1 VGRIQG
7 KASTLRAVFAFVLAG
22 SALPAREAAAQI
34 KAAVQVSD
42 SGYEAL
48 RTAKP
53 EEGVAVQGLALERDA
68 IRFEFESGQFWL
80 LTPVRGRVVGAVFE
94 GKGRYTL
101 TPARESEK
109 RHLAVVTENKSFSVL
124 TDSFEELVL
133 LFTDGTAD
141 EIRKSG
147 KPTSDSAQKAVS
159 AWEGFWK
166 RERKELRPNLRL
178 RLLADVVEK
187 TPASGGVFLAFTEG
201 KKLPSALMAVDPR
214 GIESLGVGSLLGDE
228 KVLFLSFDDQHGGF
242 WYLSPMKDALRHER
256 EADLTPAEALHFT
269 IDTRIRK
276 NADVEGTATIRFRV
290 ARPGTQL
297 LRLHLLSKLR
307 VSDVTF
313 AAGDE
318 APKSVEFIQEGGL
331 AVVLPAPMNAGD
343 TGTLSIRYSGESVL
357 EDAGD
362 GNFYVSAR
370 ESWYPNFGTFARPA
384 TFDLTYRVPPKY
396 EVVSV
401 GTLVES
407 RAEKDAAFSRWKVES
422 PIRVAG
428 FNYGRFKKLEKKDS
442 ETGFDIRIFTN
453 PGKPS
458 FARELEDALEL
469 ARFDTGR
476 FADSALVDGINSA
489 RTFETFFG
497 PLPHKEISITQQ
509 TQWNFGQSWPSLV
522 FLPYIAFL
530 DSYTRQQLG
539 LVGASS
545 FVDEVGYH
553 EFSHQWWGHHV
564 GWATYHDQWLSEG
577 FAEFS
582 AALAVQQTRG
592 VKDYVAF
599 WNGARKRILET
610 PRGGHLPSADVGP
623 ITLGFRLFDRRDPG
637 AYQALV
643 YSKGGYVLHMLRM
656 LMWDAKDKNSDT
668 RFIAMMRDYTSTWAG
683 KNPSTDD
690 FQAVAERHIVPAMDV
705 MKDGKLDWFF
715 GQWVHGTEIPRF
727 SNKLVIKDEGGG
739 KYRITGEVGQSEV
752 SPGFISLVP
761 LYVEFDKGELVR
773 LGTLRL
779 NGPTSVPTNSEVRL
793 PKKPKRLVL
802 NAYRDVL
809 SRD

>member
-1 VGRIQG
+1 M
-7 KASTLRAVFAFVLAG
+7 KASRLRILSAFLLAG
-22 SALPAREAAAQI
+22 SATPPAREAAAQV

-48 RTAKP
+48 QAAQP
-53 EEGVAVQGLALERDA
+53 EEAVAVRGLTLERDA
-68 IRFEFESGQFWL
+68 VRFEFESGLFWL
-80 LTPVRGRVVGAVFE
+80 LPPVRGRVLGAVFE
-94 GKGRYTL
+94 GKGRYML
-101 TPARESEK
+101 TPARESER
-109 RHLAVVTENKSFSVL
+109 RHLAIVTENKSFSVL

-141 EIRKSG
+141 EIKKG
-147 KPTSDSAQKAVS
+147 GTPATASAQKAVS
-159 AWEGFWK
+159 VWEGFWK
-166 RERKELRPNLRL
+166 RERKERRPNLRL
-178 RLLADVVEK
+178 RLLADLVEK
-187 TPASGGVFLAFTEG
+187 TPASGGAFLAFTEG

-214 GIESLGVGSLLGDE
+214 GIESLGLGSLLGDE
-228 KVLFLSFDDQHGGF
+228 TVLFLSFDDQHGGF
-242 WYLSPMKDALRHER
+242 WYLGPTKDAARHGR
-256 EADLTPAEALHFT
+256 GADLSPAEALHFT
-269 IDTRIRK
+269 IDTRIKK
-276 NADVEGTATIRFRV
+276 NSDLEGTTAIRFRV
-290 ARPGTQL
+290 SRPGTQL
-297 LRLHLLSKLR
+297 LRLHLYSKLH
-307 VSDVTF
+307 VSDVSF
-313 AAGDE
+313 SAGDE
-318 APKSVEFIQEGGL
+318 VPKPVEFIREGGF

-370 ESWYPNFGTFARPA
+370 QSWYPNFGTFARPA

-401 GTLVES
+401 GTRVES

-428 FNYGRFKKLEKKDS
+428 FNYGRFRKLEKKDA
-442 ETGFDIRIFTN
+442 ETGFDIRVFTN

-458 FARELEDALEL
+458 FARELENVLEL
-469 ARFDTGR
+469 ARFNTEKL
-476 FADSALVDGINSA
+476 ADSALVDGINSA

-497 PLPHKEISITQQ
+497 PLPRKEISITQQ

-530 DSYTRQQLG
+530 GSLTRQQLG
-539 LVGASS
+539 LAGASS

-582 AALAVQQTRG
+582 AALAVQQTQG
-592 VKDYVAF
+592 VKNYVAF

-610 PRGGHLPSADVGP
+610 PRLGHQPNADVGP
-623 ITLGFRLFDRRDPG
+623 ITLGFRLADRRDPG

-656 LMWDAKDKNSDT
+656 LMWDTKDKNSDT
-668 RFIAMMRDYTSTWAG
+668 RFIAMMKDFTSTWAG
-683 KNPSTDD
+683 RNPSTDD
-690 FQAVAERHIVPAMDV
+690 FMAVAERHIVPTMDL
-705 MKDGKLDWFF
+705 KKNGKLDWFF
-715 GQWVHGTEIPRF
+715 DQWVHGTEIPRF
-727 SNKLVIKDEGGG
+727 SNKLEFKDEGGG
-739 KYRITGEVGQSEV
+739 KYRIAGEVSQSDV

-761 LYVEFDKGELVR
+761 LYVEFDKGDLVR
-773 LGTLRL
+773 LGTLQM
-779 NGPTSVPTNSEVRL
+779 NGPATVPANFEIRL
-793 PKKPKRLVL
+793 PKKPKRLVI

>member
-1 VGRIQG
+1 M
-7 KASTLRAVFAFVLAG
+7 
-22 SALPAREAAAQI
+22 PAREAAAQV

-48 RTAKP
+48 RAAKP

-68 IRFEFESGQFWL
+68 YRFEFESGTFWL
-80 LTPVRGRVVGAVFE
+80 LKPVGGRVVGAVFE

-101 TPARESEK
+101 TPARGSEK
-109 RHLAVVTENKSFSVL
+109 RHLAVVTENRNLSVL

-141 EIRKSG
+141 EIRKTG
-147 KPTSDSAQKAVS
+147 KPAGESAQKAVS

-166 RERKELRPNLRL
+166 RERKEHLPNSRL
-178 RLLADVVEK
+178 RLFADLIEK
-187 TPASGGVFLAFTEG
+187 TPASGGMFLAFTEG
-201 KKLPSALMAVDPR
+201 RKLPSALMAVDPR

-228 KVLFLSFDDQHGGF
+228 TVMFLSFDDQHGGF
-242 WYLSPMKDALRHER
+242 WYLSPTR
-256 EADLTPAEALHFT
+256 EAAARRGRGEDLTAVEALHFT

-276 NADVEGTATIRFRV
+276 NADVEGTTAIRFRV
-290 ARPGTQL
+290 LRPGTQL
-297 LRLHLLSKLR
+297 LRLHLLSKLH
-307 VSDVTF
+307 VSDVSYAEGAETP
-313 AAGDE
+313 E
-318 APKSVEFIQEGGL
+318 PVEFIQGGGF
-331 AVVLPAPMNAGD
+331 AVVLPATMNAGD
-343 TGTLSIRYSGESVL
+343 TGTLTIRYSGESVL

-428 FNYGRFKKLEKKDS
+428 FNYGRFKKLERKDS
-442 ETGFDIRIFTN
+442 ETGFEIRVFTN

-458 FARELEDALEL
+458 FARELEQMLEL
-469 ARFDTGR
+469 ARFNTER
-476 FADSALVDGINSA
+476 LADSALVDGINSA

-497 PLPHKEISITQQ
+497 PLPRKEISITQQ

-530 DSYTRQQLG
+530 DSFTRHQLG
-539 LVGASS
+539 LTGASS

-582 AALAVQQTRG
+582 AALAVQQTHG

-610 PRGGHLPSADVGP
+610 PRGGHLSSADVGP
-623 ITLGFRLFDRRDPG
+623 ITLGFRLSDRRDPG

-656 LMWDAKDKNSDT
+656 LMWDTKDKNPDA
-668 RFIAMMRDYTSTWAG
+668 RFIAMMKDFTSTWAG

-690 FQAVAERHIVPAMDV
+690 FKAAAERHIVPAMDLK
-705 MKDGKLDWFF
+705 KDGKLDWFF
-715 GQWVHGTEIPRF
+715 DQWVDGTEIPRF
-727 SNKLVIKDEGGG
+727 SNKLEIKDEGGG
-739 KYRITGEVGQSEV
+739 KYRITGEVSQGDV
-752 SPGFISLVP
+752 SPGFITLLP
-761 LYVEFDKGELVR
+761 LYVEFDKGEFVR
-773 LGTLRL
+773 LGTVMM
-779 NGPTSVPTNSEVRL
+779 NGPAAVPANSEIRL
-793 PKKPKRLVL
+793 PRKPKRLVI
-802 NAYRDVL
+802 NAHRDVL